1 MLLKAIRMKIK
12 YTLLFVFFII
22 ISSVLLG
29 QNEVIPQD
37 YQKFYYENGK
47 VSSEG
52 TMRDGQPDGYWLTY
66 YENGILKSEGNR
78 VNFLLDSTWKFYSEE
93 GSLVLIINYKEGQK
107 SGLRTTIRESEIIEE
122 YFENDIKQ
130 GLTTWYFPDSTIS
143 KTTWFVDGREDG
155 LSKEFGEDGRVVTLT
170 VYKKG
175 YVISREKINRL
186 DSEERKQCL
195 CKFFHE
201 NGLVR
206 LEGTYRND
214 LEHGYF
220 KEYDED
226 GKLIAT
232 AKWVDGE
239 KQKNAIELVR
249 LTVDKEYYPDGSVKT
264 VQSYRNGVPQGVRRE
279 YAEEGTIT
287 AGYVF
292 DKGKI
297 VGEGITGEDG
307 VRNGEWKL
315 YFNTGELKAEG
326 KYVDG
331 IKVGKW
337 TYYHKNGKVEQ
348 TGVYDKQGRPRG
360 EWVWYYPSGNILRE
374 EAYLDGL
381 LDGLT
386 SEYSEEGIVIAEGE
400 FIEGEEEG
408 PWIYQYGDHREEGNY
423 SYGMRNGVW
432 KYYTSEGQLM
442 FEGEFIEDNPN
453 GKHVYYFDNGKV
465 KDEIEYMMGFKEG
478 NWKKYNPDG
487 TLFLVISYEN
497 GIEKKYDG
505 ITIKPEFEESFDE

>member
-186 DSEERKQCL
+186 DSEERKQGL
-195 CKFFHE
+195 WKFFHE

-386 SEYSEEGIVIAEGE
+386 AEYSEEGTIIAEGE

>member
-1 MLLKAIRMKIK
+1 MKFK
-12 YTLLFVFFII
+12 YTFLFVFLILF
-22 ISSVLLG
+22 SSVLLG
-29 QNEVIPQD
+29 QNEVIPND
-37 YQKFYYENGK
+37 YQKFYYENGQ

-52 TMRDGQPDGYWLTY
+52 TMRDGQPDSYWLTY
-66 YENGILKSEGNR
+66 YETGNLKSEGMR
-78 VNFLLDSTWKFYSEE
+78 VNFLLDSTWKFFGEE
-93 GSLVLIINYKEGQK
+93 GNLVLLINYKEGQK
-107 SGLRTTIRESEIIEE
+107 NGLRTTIRESEIIEE
-122 YFENDIKQ
+122 NFENDIKQ
-130 GLTTWYFPDSTIS
+130 GLTTWYFPDSTIA
-143 KTTWFVDGREDG
+143 KTTYFVDGRENG

-175 YVISREKINRL
+175 YVVSREKINRL
-186 DSEERKQCL
+186 DSEERKQGL
-195 CKFFHE
+195 WKFFHE
-201 NGLVR
+201 NGLVK

-220 KEYDED
+220 KAYDEA

-239 KQKNAIELVR
+239 KQENAVELVH
-249 LTVDKEYYPDGSVKT
+249 LIVDKEYYPDGRVKT

-279 YAEEGTIT
+279 YAEDGTIL

-292 DKGKI
+292 DRGKI
-297 VGEGITGEDG
+297 VGEGITKEDG
-307 VRNGEWKL
+307 VRDGEWKL
-315 YFNTGELKAEG
+315 YFANGELKAEG
-326 KYVDG
+326 KYTNGVKTG
-331 IKVGKW
+331 RW
-337 TYYHKNGKVEQ
+337 TYYHKNGNVEQ
-348 TGVYDKQGRPRG
+348 TGVYDKQGRPKG
-360 EWVWYYPSGNILRE
+360 DWMWYYASSELLRE
-374 EAYLDGL
+374 EAYLDGM

-386 SEYSEEGIVIAEGE
+386 TEYNEDGTIIAEGE

-432 KYYTSEGQLM
+432 KYYTSDGKLV

-453 GKHVYYFDNGKV
+453 GKHLYFFDNGKV

-487 TLFLVISYEN
+487 TLFLVIAYEN